1 MLDKNLVTCI
11 CTDAITFNVQLNL
24 KNVEYVGFSTLR
36 PSLREDACAE
46 MRTRNNYITVKSL
59 ETSTPNQTMEGLAE
73 NFSNNS
79 VLGLTN
85 LTSSDFSPSHYM
97 VIEGSVVGA
106 LIGLAAIVYFLFLS
120 SICLCHKLNGDE
132 SCASQYSTGL
142 YFVYKMF
149 FPQFVEVGV
158 TEDGAKGKGKNK
170 MKFLFGGYKEPR
182 KPLMVH
188 VYFMTMMFLAICWFF
203 VMFVDTAIYRK
214 TTTCN
219 DINVQ
224 KNAYVCFD
232 VNADNYHRAEPVDCA
247 KVIDDLDVHVL
258 CYLRYFN
265 FPTAAS
271 IAFSFMQ
278 LIVFGIYV
286 TFAITLYFVAK
297 WKNGKFISIIIWVVS
312 AVIMVAVIISVVVA
326 LDQEDSTQDT
336 GLNFLY
342 GDRVPRYIIC
352 GLGCLTV
359 LLLSALSPYCWL
371 IEHDPEKLYLTFDSG
386 V

>member
-1 MLDKNLVTCI
+1 
-11 CTDAITFNVQLNL
+11 
-24 KNVEYVGFSTLR
+24 
-36 PSLREDACAE
+36 
-46 MRTRNNYITVKSL
+46 
-59 ETSTPNQTMEGLAE
+59 MEGLAE
-73 NFSNNS
+73 NFTNS
-79 VLGLTN
+79 TLGLTN
-85 LTSSDFSPSHYM
+85 LTSSDFTPSDYM
-97 VIEGSVVGA
+97 VIEGSVIGA
-106 LIGLAAIVYFLFLS
+106 LISFAAIVYFLFLS
-120 SICLCHKLNGDE
+120 SIYICRKLDHDGGDD
-132 SCASQYSTGL
+132 SCANQYSTGL
-142 YFVYKMF
+142 YFVYKVF
-149 FPQFVEVGV
+149 FPQFVEIGV
-158 TEDGAKGKGKNK
+158 AEDGDKGKGKNK
-170 MKFLFGGYKEPR
+170 RIYLFGGYKEPR
-182 KPLMVH
+182 KPGMVH
-188 VYFMTMMFLAICWFF
+188 VYFMTMMFLAICWFI

-232 VNADNYHRAEPVDCA
+232 VNADKYHQAEPVDCA

-258 CYLRYFN
+258 CYLKYFN

-286 TFAITLYFVAK
+286 TFALTLYVVAK
-297 WKNGKFISIIIWVVS
+297 WKNRKFVFIIWVLL
-312 AVIMVAVIISVVVA
+312 AIIIVAAIISVVIA
-326 LDQEDSTQDT
+326 FDQADSTQNT

-359 LLLSALSPYCWL
+359 LLLAAFSPYCWL
-371 IEHDPEKLYLTFDSG
+371 IEHNPKKLYLTFAFDSG